1 MEPIPVKTTNLC
13 EVSSFSVQ
21 FKGYLSSDFA
31 GCGLYNYC
39 AWLKRYGFWDE
50 SSHVV
55 KLGLTVLSSGKLANL
70 YWTVTKKP
78 GMAKESNG
86 IFNLGFKI
94 FEHICNAGLIAIV
107 DVGPLGHDFLQTGM
121 KVTLRLCTLTLL
133 VLPAPPMSLQ
143 VGRLLVVSRCV
154 E

>member
-13 EVSSFSVQ
+13 EVLSFYVQ
-21 FKGYLSSDFA
+21 FKEYLSSDFA
-31 GCGLYNYC
+31 GGGLYNYC

-70 YWTVTKKP
+70 YWNHETR
-78 GMAKESNG
+78 NG
-86 IFNLGFKI
+86 EGVEWYFQFRFLNFWAHMQRWACCHSWCGSI
-94 FEHICNAGLIAIV
+94 
-107 DVGPLGHDFLQTGM
+107 GPRFSSDRHAPQT
-121 KVTLRLCTLTLL
+121 VTLRLCTLTLL

-143 VGRLLVVSRCV
+143 VGSRCV
-154 E
+154 Q